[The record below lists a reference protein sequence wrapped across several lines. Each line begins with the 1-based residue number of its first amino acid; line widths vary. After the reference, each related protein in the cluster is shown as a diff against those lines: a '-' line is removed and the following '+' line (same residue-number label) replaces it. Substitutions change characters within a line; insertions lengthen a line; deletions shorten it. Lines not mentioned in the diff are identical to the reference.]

1 MTLMNALWL
10 FPFLQDF
17 LIWQLQWWD
26 EKAICKSDVEVFDH
40 QRQESLKFLLTV
52 LGTLRKLAVAM

>member
-17 LIWQLQWWD
+17 LIWQLQQRD
-26 EKAICKSDVEVFDH
+26 EKAICKSDLELFDH
-40 QRQESLKFLLTV
+40 QRVKSIKFLLTV
-52 LGTLRKLAVAM
+52 LGTL

>member
-52 LGTLRKLAVAM
+52 LGTLQKLAVAM